1 MTFAA
6 VYALVVGIGMIGQW
20 TVSIARRRVPELETE
35 RARILFHLAGE
46 FITALA
52 LLASGSGLLLDATW
66 ALECYLVSLGMLFYT
81 MIVSPGYFAQKR
93 QWPMVGL
100 FAVLTILGIASLVL
114 VL

>member
-6 VYALVVGIGMIGQW
+6 IYALVVGVAMIGQW
-20 TVSIARRRVPELETE
+20 TVSIVRKQVPELETE
-35 RARILFHLAGE
+35 RARITFHLAGE

-52 LLASGSGLLLDATW
+52 LLASGSGLLLDACW
-66 ALECYLVSLGMLFYT
+66 GLEAYLVAVGMLFYT
-81 MIVSPGYFAQKR
+81 IIVSPGYFAQKR

-100 FAVLTILGIASLVL
+100 FAVLIVLAIVSLVL